1 MSGARRQLIIAT
13 AVGLLGGCAVGPDFQ
28 APAAPT
34 TERYTA
40 QALPASTAASGADN
54 GPEQR
59 LVEGRDIPAEWWALF
74 RSDGIDALMRQA
86 LAANPDLQAADAALR
101 AARENVL
108 AQQGAYF
115 PSVSA
120 DYNATRQ
127 GVADP
132 IASPLSSGA
141 ATYTLHTAQLTV
153 GFVPDVFGGNRRQV
167 ESLQAQADAQRYQ
180 LEAARLTLASNV
192 VVAAVQHASTRAQI
206 EATRELID
214 LASRQLTLLQ
224 RQQTAGQIGSADVAA
239 QEAALAQ
246 AQATL
251 PPLEKQLA
259 QLGNQ
264 LAVLTGSL
272 PSDTVLPDFKLEQL
286 QLPEELPLS
295 LPSKLVEQRPD
306 IRAAEAQL
314 HAASA
319 QVGVAVANRLPSFNL
334 SAGVGSSALKFSQLF
349 SAGTGF
355 WSLGAD
361 VTQTVFDA
369 GTLMHRQRAA
379 QAGYDQAAALY
390 RSTVL
395 TAFQNVADTLNAI
408 QSDARALDAA
418 VVAERAAQRSLAI
431 ARRQHAA
438 GSAGVLVELNAEQT
452 LRQAML
458 GRIQAQANRLA
469 DSAALFQALGGGW
482 WNRSEG
488 AAP

>member
-1 MSGARRQLIIAT
+1 MSDVRHQLVIAT
-13 AVGLLGGCAVGPDFQ
+13 AVGLFGGCAVGPDFH

-34 TERYTA
+34 TGRYTA
-40 QALPASTAASGADN
+40 QALPASTAASGA

-59 LVEGRDIPAEWWALF
+59 LIEGRDIPAEWWALF
-74 RSDGIDALMRQA
+74 RSDGIDSLMRQA

-192 VVAAVQHASTRAQI
+192 VVAAVQQASTRAQI

-264 LAVLTGSL
+264 LTVLTGSL

>member
-1 MSGARRQLIIAT
+1 MNGRARKSLI
-13 AVGLLGGCAVGPDFQ
+13 AVAVCVLGGGCAVGPNFH

-34 TERYTA
+34 TGRYTA
-40 QALPASTAASGADN
+40 QALPASTAASGA

-59 LVEGRDIPAEWWALF
+59 LIEGRDIPAEWWVLF
-74 RSDGIDALMRQA
+74 RSKSIDSLMRQA
-86 LAANPDLQAADAALR
+86 LAANPDLQAANAALR
-101 AARENVL
+101 GARENVL

-115 PSVSA
+115 PTVDA
-120 DYNATRQ
+120 QYNATRQ
-127 GVADP
+127 GVATP
-132 IASPLSSGA
+132 IASPIASGID
-141 ATYTLHTAQLTV
+141 TYTLHTAQLNV

-167 ESLQAQADAQRYQ
+167 ESLQALADTQRYQ
-180 LEAARLTLASNV
+180 LEAAHLTLAANLV
-192 VVAAVQHASTRAQI
+192 GAAIQHASTRAQI
-206 EATRELID
+206 EATHDLID
-214 LASRQLTLLQ
+214 LAARQLALLR
-224 RQQTAGQIGSADVAA
+224 RQQTLGQIGVADVAS

-246 AQATL
+246 VQATL

-259 QLGNQ
+259 QQVNQ
-264 LAVLTGSL
+264 LAVLVGAL
-272 PSDTVLPDFKLEQL
+272 PSETTLPEFTLDQL

-334 SAGVGSSALKFSQLF
+334 TAGAGSSALRFSELF
-349 SAGTGF
+349 GAGTGF
-355 WSLGAD
+355 WSLGAN
-361 VTQTVFDA
+361 VSQTIFDA
-369 GTLMHRQRAA
+369 GTLLHRQRAA
-379 QAGYDQAAALY
+379 QAGYDQAAAQY

-395 TAFQNVADTLNAI
+395 TAFQNVADTLSAI

-418 VVAERAAQRSLAI
+418 VGAERAAQRSLAI
-431 ARRQHAA
+431 ARRQHSA

-458 GRIQAQANRLA
+458 GRIQAQANRLV

-488 AAP
+488 ATQ

>member
-1 MSGARRQLIIAT
+1 MSDVRRQLIIAT
-13 AVGLLGGCAVGPDFQ
+13 TIGMLGGCAVGPDFQ

-34 TERYTA
+34 TGRYTA
-40 QALPASTAASGADN
+40 QALPASSAASNA

-74 RSDGIDALMRQA
+74 RSDGIDSLMRQA
-86 LAANPDLQAADAALR
+86 MAANPDLQAADAALR

-141 ATYTLHTAQLTV
+141 ATYTLHTGQLTV

-246 AQATL
+246 AQVTL

-272 PSDTVLPDFKLEQL
+272 PSDTVLPDFRLEQL

-349 SAGTGF
+349 GAGTGF

-369 GTLMHRQRAA
+369 GTLMHRQRAV
-379 QAGYDQAAALY
+379 QAGHDQAAALY

-458 GRIQAQANRLA
+458 GRIQSQANRLA

>member
-1 MSGARRQLIIAT
+1 MSDVRHQLVIAT
-13 AVGLLGGCAVGPDFQ
+13 AVGLFGGCAVGPDFH

-34 TERYTA
+34 TGRYTA
-40 QALPASTAASGADN
+40 QALPASTAASGA

-59 LVEGRDIPAEWWALF
+59 LIEGRDIPAEWWALF
-74 RSDGIDALMRQA
+74 RSDGIDSLMRQA
-86 LAANPDLQAADAALR
+86 LTANPDLQAADAALR

-192 VVAAVQHASTRAQI
+192 VVAAVQQASTRAQI

-438 GSAGVLVELNAEQT
+438 GSVGVLVELNAEQT

>member
-1 MSGARRQLIIAT
+1 VSDVRRQLIIAT
-13 AVGLLGGCAVGPDFQ
+13 TIGMLGGCAVGPDFQ

-34 TERYTA
+34 TGRYTA
-40 QALPASTAASGADN
+40 QALPASSAASNA

-74 RSDGIDALMRQA
+74 RSDGIDSLMRQA
-86 LAANPDLQAADAALR
+86 MAANPDLQAADAALR

-141 ATYTLHTAQLTV
+141 ATYTLHTGQLTV

-246 AQATL
+246 AQVTL

-272 PSDTVLPDFKLEQL
+272 PSDTVLPDFRLEQL

-349 SAGTGF
+349 GAGTGF

-369 GTLMHRQRAA
+369 GTLMHRQRAV
-379 QAGYDQAAALY
+379 QAGHDQAAALY

-458 GRIQAQANRLA
+458 GRIQSQANRLA

>member
-1 MSGARRQLIIAT
+1 
-13 AVGLLGGCAVGPDFQ
+13 
-28 APAAPT
+28 
-34 TERYTA
+34 
-40 QALPASTAASGADN
+40 
-54 GPEQR
+54 
-59 LVEGRDIPAEWWALF
+59 
-74 RSDGIDALMRQA
+74 
-86 LAANPDLQAADAALR
+86 
-101 AARENVL
+101 
-108 AQQGAYF
+108 
-115 PSVSA
+115 
-120 DYNATRQ
+120 
-127 GVADP
+127 
-132 IASPLSSGA
+132 
-141 ATYTLHTAQLTV
+141 
-153 GFVPDVFGGNRRQV
+153 
-167 ESLQAQADAQRYQ
+167 
-180 LEAARLTLASNV
+180 LASNV

-246 AQATL
+246 AQVTL

-272 PSDTVLPDFKLEQL
+272 PSDTVLPDFRLEQL

-349 SAGTGF
+349 GAGTGF

-369 GTLMHRQRAA
+369 GTLMHRQRAV
-379 QAGYDQAAALY
+379 QAGHDQAAALY

-458 GRIQAQANRLA
+458 GRIQSQANRLA

>member
-1 MSGARRQLIIAT
+1 MSDVRHQLVIAT
-13 AVGLLGGCAVGPDFQ
+13 AVGLFGGCAVGPDFH

-34 TERYTA
+34 TGRYTA
-40 QALPASTAASGADN
+40 QALPASTAASGA

-59 LVEGRDIPAEWWALF
+59 LIEGRDIPAEWWALF
-74 RSDGIDALMRQA
+74 RSDGIDSLMRQA
-86 LAANPDLQAADAALR
+86 LTANPDLQAADAALR

-192 VVAAVQHASTRAQI
+192 VVAAVQQASTRAQI

-259 QLGNQ
+259 QLGNH